1 MIAGCSSL
9 FVGGLCREIPPSR
22 VISRQVQ
29 GSRMKNDRL
38 VCPWCSR
45 EVTPTWNE
53 VDVEYQ
59 VEPSG
64 DTYPGDKI
72 HVACCPSCLK
82 RLLYFEW
89 GRYPGRTTERIYPTG
104 HQARRAPS
112 QVPADIAQDYNE
124 AMAVL
129 ELSPKASATLSRR
142 CLQQLLNF
150 KGYTAENLYG
160 QVRALLDE
168 TDLNK
173 RLPEAVRAVVDAIR
187 QFGNFG
193 AHPIHDTET
202 LKMIDVEPYEAEF
215 CLELLNA
222 LFEYYFVTP
231 DRQEQE
237 RQRIESKVRQ
247 GGKELQ
253 R

>member
-1 MIAGCSSL
+1 
-9 FVGGLCREIPPSR
+9 
-22 VISRQVQ
+22 
-29 GSRMKNDRL
+29 MKDDRI
-38 VCPWCSR
+38 VCPWCSHD
-45 EVTPTWNE
+45 VTPTWNE
-53 VDVEYQ
+53 VSVEYQ
-59 VEPSG
+59 IEPSG
-64 DTYPGDKI
+64 ERSYPEDKI
-72 HVACCPSCLK
+72 YAACCPHCLE

-89 GRYPGRTTERIYPTG
+89 GGYSKRITERLYPAG
-104 HQARRAPS
+104 RQARHAPS

-150 KGYTAENLYG
+150 KGCSADNLYG
-160 QVRALLDE
+160 QLRALLDE
-168 TDLNK
+168 TDPNK

-187 QFGNFG
+187 HFGNFG
-193 AHPIHDTET
+193 AHPIQDTET
-202 LKMIDVEPYEAEF
+202 LKIVDVEDYEAEF
-215 CLELLNA
+215 CLEMLNA

-247 GGKELQ
+247 VGKELQ